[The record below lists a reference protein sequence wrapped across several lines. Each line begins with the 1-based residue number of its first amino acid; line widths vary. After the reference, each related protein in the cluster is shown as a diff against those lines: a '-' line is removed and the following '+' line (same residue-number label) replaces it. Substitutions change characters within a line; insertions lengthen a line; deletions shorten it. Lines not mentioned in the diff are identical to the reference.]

1 MQRRGFMKKQIKTIM
16 LAIFLV
22 LGALAYRAYGQMPFY
37 TKQADT
43 SGDWNL
49 ILVNR
54 AYAVPKDY
62 SVALTTLS
70 NGKQVDTRI
79 YPALQQMFNDAR
91 AAGLSLFVREG
102 YRTYDQQKEIMENR
116 IQTYEDQGV
125 ARWEAKKRAEAL
137 VAIPGTSEHELGLSV
152 DINADTQK
160 CSSDAV
166 YAWLHA
172 NAYKYGFIQR
182 YPADKINITGI
193 DNEPWHYRYVGRQ
206 AAKEMKEKNLCLEE
220 YLKKN

>member
-1 MQRRGFMKKQIKTIM
+1 MKKQVKIKIII

-22 LGALAYRAYGQMPFY
+22 LGALAYRAYGQVPFC

-54 AYAVPKDY
+54 EYAVPKKY
-62 SVALTTLS
+62 SVSLTTLS

-79 YPALQQMFNDAR
+79 YPELQQMFNDAR

-116 IQTYEDQGV
+116 IQTYENQGV
-125 ARWEAKKRAEAL
+125 TRWEARKRAEAL

-152 DINADTQK
+152 DINADTRK

-166 YAWLHA
+166 YEWLNV

-193 DNEPWHYRYVGRQ
+193 DNEPWHYRYVGKQ